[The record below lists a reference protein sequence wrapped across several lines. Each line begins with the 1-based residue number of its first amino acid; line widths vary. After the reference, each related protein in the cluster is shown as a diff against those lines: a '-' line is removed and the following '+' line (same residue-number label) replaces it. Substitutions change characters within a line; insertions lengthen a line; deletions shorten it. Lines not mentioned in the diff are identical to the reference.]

1 MFFSMSTEGMEV
13 LEMARGLSGAVRR
26 GLAATMVTGLV
37 TFGAVALT
45 AAPASATTNTVKG
58 TAECVDG
65 RYIVEWTVTNQDP
78 KLDESIEVEAQPE
91 KSHVRIDDEIE
102 AGKSITGKQVLPKG
116 STGIKDAK
124 GNHVARLDVHGT
136 WKDGDKVIEHD
147 ATADV
152 PLPGKSCDEPKP
164 TASPSASED
173 EDVLSADITLSCD
186 VFSIDLTND
195 TDRRARFTV
204 AVKFDDEKPL
214 SQDFAVNPG
223 KTLTLPDDLEN
234 EADFKA
240 FAKADDDDFEVSKI
254 AVAVFAQGDKLDTAS
269 LDLNKCDEEEGAEPS
284 ESASPSESAV
294 AGDDE
299 AQPSVSPAANDE
311 NADDSL
317 PVTGA
322 SLGGLIAGAVLVL
335 GLGIG
340 MVVVTRRRKRA

>member
-1 MFFSMSTEGMEV
+1 
-13 LEMARGLSGAVRR
+13 MARGLRGVLRR

-37 TFGAVALT
+37 TIGAVALT
-45 AAPASATTNTVKG
+45 AAPASATTNAVKG

-78 KLDESIEVEAQPE
+78 NLDESIEVEAQPE
-91 KSHVRIDDEIE
+91 KSHVRIADEIE
-102 AGKSITGKQVLPKG
+102 AGKSIKGKQVLSKG

-124 GNHVARLDVHGT
+124 GHHVARLEVHGK
-136 WKDGDKVIEHD
+136 WMDGDKVVEKD
-147 ATADV
+147 VTADV
-152 PLPGKSCDEPKP
+152 PLPGKSCDEPEP
-164 TASPSASED
+164 SQSPSAEED
-173 EDVLSADITLSCD
+173 ELSADITLNCD

-204 AVKFDDEKPL
+204 AVKFDDDKPL
-214 SQDFAVNPG
+214 TQEFAVNPG
-223 KTLTLPDDLEN
+223 KTLTLPDDLKD

-254 AVAVFAQGDKLDTAS
+254 AVAVFAGRDKLDAAS
-269 LDLNKCDEEEGAEPS
+269 LDLNKCDEEEGTEPTD
-284 ESASPSESAV
+284 EASPSQSAV

-299 AQPSVSPAANDE
+299 AQPSVSPASNSE
-311 NADDSL
+311 SEEGSL

-335 GLGIG
+335 GLGVG